1 MNRATHHFNR
11 LRQQGAALITSL
23 IILLILTVLGVTA
36 MSGSS
41 LQELMAGNFRDHNLS
56 FQAAESALAD
66 AEQAIEGWVVQPVAD
81 DTGSNGV
88 FVPNLFAPFE
98 NTAFDN
104 AVWANGTPYSLPG
117 TLPVSQD
124 PLYIVEEIDFVGSS
138 ADYRDEVRR
147 AGVIFY
153 RITARGTGS
162 SDNSVTLLQST
173 YGKRYQ

>member
-1 MNRATHHFNR
+1 MIQNKAHVAN
-11 LRQQGAALITSL
+11 LRQHGAALITSL

-41 LQELMAGNFRDHNLS
+41 LQELMAGNFADKSLS
-56 FQAAESALAD
+56 FQATESALSD
-66 AEQAIEGWVVQPVAD
+66 AEQTIEAWTIQPTSD
-81 DTGSNGV
+81 DTASNGV
-88 FVPNLFAPFE
+88 FTPNLFPPFE
-98 NTAFDN
+98 NTAYDS
-104 AVWANGTPYSLPG
+104 AVWNNGTNYSLAG

-124 PLYIVEEIDFVGSS
+124 PLYIIEEVDFVGSS

-153 RITARGTGS
+153 RITARGTGRS
-162 SDNSVTLLQST
+162 NNSVTMLQST